1 MLQWVGNLKTRLEQ
15 LRAYMANLTGP
26 PLYDLE
32 VFLRP
37 DRFVEAV
44 LQMYSRK
51 QFKDLHSVVLT
62 AEVKE
67 RLVSLK
73 IKSREPSR
81 NSNLVRDRLDN
92 IAALLLFWH
101 EGFGWATT
109 FMLDIL
115 LSLIPT
121 RYSTTI
127 WALIRNHFY
136 ATQLC

>member
-1 MLQWVGNLKTRLEQ
+1 VLQWVGNLKTRLEQ

-26 PLYDLE
+26 PLYDLG

-37 DRFVEAV
+37 DRFLEAV

-51 QFKDLHSVVLT
+51 QFKDLHSVVCT
-62 AEVKE
+62 AEVKGSS

-92 IAALLLFWH
+92 IA
-101 EGFGWATT
+101 EGVGWATT

-121 RYSTTI
+121 SYPKTFG
-127 WALIRNHFY
+127 H
-136 ATQLC
+136 